1 MDKETLSN
9 YGWIV
14 ICTLVLAVMLA
25 LATPFGEYIKAGV
38 WSTTNGLND
47 TLNKNMEIIGLNGG
61 SGDSDFDTDE
71 DMGSGSFRKEY
82 IRGKQ
87 NKDVYVDNDLYL
99 ACGMEEGE
107 NPLDYFE
114 PIVDAYFLELDQGT
128 AQEGVTNGT
137 GSVIY
142 VYSDS
147 SKTQKLATYT
157 LVIYGDVD
165 GDGCV
170 DVIDAGR
177 IDQHANNLNKIV
189 GVANIRAADVDC
201 DGEITSI
208 DLTRVYYH
216 AIYWRMMPANVSN
229 KQDLFIAVPHTET
242 DAFIDED
249 SGNYIYGVPEG
260 ANPNEYF
267 VVSNGGTFEFK
278 SGANNNV
285 INGTGSIATVYKDA
299 NKTEIVSEYTYILF
313 GDVTGDGK
321 ISSDDATA
329 MTQHINGTKIITDK
343 AFIFAGDLDYD
354 DAITS
359 EDLDI
364 LNKHLNGT
372 ELIPPDILH

>member
-1 MDKETLSN
+1 MVSR
-9 YGWIV
+9 
-14 ICTLVLAVMLA
+14 
-25 LATPFGEYIKAGV
+25 P
-38 WSTTNGLND
+38 
-47 TLNKNMEIIGLNGG
+47 
-61 SGDSDFDTDE
+61 
-71 DMGSGSFRKEY
+71 
-82 IRGKQ
+82 
-87 NKDVYVDNDLYL
+87 
-99 ACGMEEGE
+99 GE

-114 PIVDAYFLELDQGT
+114 PIYEDHYLELGQGT

-147 SKTQKLATYT
+147 SKTKKLATYT

-165 GDGCV
+165 GDGHV
-170 DVIDAGR
+170 LLIDAGR
-177 IDQHANNLNKIV
+177 VDQDVNNLNKIT
-189 GVANIRAADVDC
+189 GIANIRAADVDC
-201 DGEITSI
+201 DWEITDI
-208 DLTRVYYH
+208 DLTRIYQHCVYL
-216 AIYWRMMPANVSN
+216 RMLPANVN
-229 KQDLFIAVPHTET
+229 DRQDLLIAIRHTET

-249 SGNYIYGVPEG
+249 SGNYIYGIPEG

-267 VVSNGGTFEFK
+267 IVTNGGTFEFK
-278 SGANNNV
+278 AGTNNNV
-285 INGTGSIATVYKDA
+285 INGTGSIATVYEDA

-329 MTQHINGTKIITDK
+329 MTQHINGTKINTDK
-343 AFIFAGDLDYD
+343 ALIFAGDLDYD

-372 ELIPPDILH
+372 ELIPPNILN